1 MLKYEPPEFAT
12 QVHFGN
18 VDGMELLNP
27 SLSPE
32 HRLLSLQGPFASTPT
47 LYWLSSVTYLG
58 HEIEPGTW
66 LVTCSEDNP
75 DRPAHL
81 AVVQSIFHV
90 DDVAYLHVWS
100 INTPMHQ
107 GKDGVKYAKESDL
120 ASETA
125 GELENIKLEGKR
137 GLTVLLST
145 LFGGKRRF
153 VEVP

>member
-1 MLKYEPPEFAT
+1 M
-12 QVHFGN
+12 
-18 VDGMELLNP
+18 
-27 SLSPE
+27 
-32 HRLLSLQGPFASTPT
+32 
-47 LYWLSSVTYLG
+47 
-58 HEIEPGTW
+58 
-66 LVTCSEDNP
+66 TCSEDNP

-125 GELENIKLEGKR
+125 GELENIKLDGRAGTNCTIEH
-137 GLTVLLST
+137 LVWWET
-145 LFGGKRRF
+145 
-153 VEVP
+153 